1 MDTLTLQRPAFD
13 KVATSVAG
21 ISIAFCLIIAQTL
34 LISANDFD
42 VGITGVSPRLDYIR
56 DKQLK
61 EEQFNNEIKSKYY
74 GAKIYDIDSGIKHI
88 KMVRLYGNRP
98 VRLNIVELS
107 TEVNS
112 NLELEPVIASSE
124 NLLASRT
131 KIKNIAQRNDAI
143 VAINGGYFKP
153 QTGVPLGTLM
163 INGKVYTGPIYDRVA
178 MGFFNNKYEMARV
191 QLRANIETNIGD
203 LQIDNINQPR
213 MLSTHKIVYTPSWGE
228 LSPPTPKYGK
238 QLVVENNRI
247 KQILQDSYLG
257 SVETLTPEQIE
268 IIRQVDGENNLIPKI
283 QKDLYNRSQYSAE
296 GYFKA
301 KDLESVIKLLK
312 NGCKIYLTGNKA
324 RNQEETEFLKNFEGG
339 KWVTK
344 SGMMAFTRVEDA
356 ITHQMIPTNKIQTIN
371 EARQLGLKI
380 EVHPLVSRLNKMDYL
395 TT

>member
-178 MGFFNNKYEMARV
+178 MGFFNNKYEFSFK
-191 QLRANIETNIGD
+191 I
-203 LQIDNINQPR
+203 IN
-213 MLSTHKIVYTPSWGE
+213 
-228 LSPPTPKYGK
+228 
-238 QLVVENNRI
+238 
-247 KQILQDSYLG
+247 
-257 SVETLTPEQIE
+257 
-268 IIRQVDGENNLIPKI
+268 
-283 QKDLYNRSQYSAE
+283 
-296 GYFKA
+296 
-301 KDLESVIKLLK
+301 
-312 NGCKIYLTGNKA
+312 
-324 RNQEETEFLKNFEGG
+324 
-339 KWVTK
+339 
-344 SGMMAFTRVEDA
+344 A
-356 ITHQMIPTNKIQTIN
+356 IC
-371 EARQLGLKI
+371 
-380 EVHPLVSRLNKMDYL
+380 
-395 TT
+395 